1 MGKQILMCVVLV
13 AACGGKKPAPV
24 DEGHGPTI
32 GAGGEMHDDRVG
44 GEGNMIAPEKMD
56 EIKRLLD
63 RKQNIV
69 SHCLAVAVDN
79 KELPKNSHGKVT
91 VQFNISTDGHSSGH
105 KVIEKTLESKSLE
118 ECVIGHVK
126 EIQFPQIQHGIEY
139 SYAYAFEAM

>member
-1 MGKQILMCVVLV
+1 MSMGKILWMVAVL
-13 AACGGKKPAPV
+13 AACGGKQPAPA
-24 DEGHGPTI
+24 EPAGPTV

-44 GEGNMIAPEKMD
+44 GEGAMVPPEKMD
-56 EIKRLLD
+56 EIKRQLD

-91 VQFNISTDGHSSGH
+91 LEFTIGADGHSSGH

-126 EIQFPQIQHGIEY
+126 SIQFPQLQHAMQY
-139 SYAYAFEAM
+139 SYSYAFEAM